1 VVVGERWAPNRR
13 SFMDKLTIG
22 FLLIALVFSGIHIGY
37 IMKMNDN
44 ATYKY
49 TRLAVPILYLVGF
62 MGYLLLLFYISNK
75 KEYTLHIL
83 YGILMLICL
92 PAVLFSASVATIIG
106 GNI

>member
-1 VVVGERWAPNRR
+1 
-13 SFMDKLTIG
+13 MDILTIG
-22 FLLIALVFSGIHIGY
+22 YLLIALVFSGIHIGY

-49 TRLAVPILYLVGF
+49 TRFMIPAIYLVGL
-62 MGYLLLLFYISNK
+62 MGYLLLLFYMSNN

-92 PAVLFSASVATIIG
+92 PAVLFSASVATIVG
-106 GNI
+106 GNL